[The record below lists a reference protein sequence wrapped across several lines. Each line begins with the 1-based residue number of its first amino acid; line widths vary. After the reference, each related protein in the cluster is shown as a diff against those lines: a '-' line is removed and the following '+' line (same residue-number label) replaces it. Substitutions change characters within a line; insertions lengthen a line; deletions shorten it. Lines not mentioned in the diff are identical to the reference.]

1 MASTMAGI
9 SRTNPRGRQALAALG
24 ALAGALVLLLS
35 LLAPDARAA
44 KQNGGIKA
52 DSNCPALPT
61 NLAPKANR
69 FTMLIRINQLVNAN
83 TWNNYDTATG
93 GLGGYVKPQDIFVIN
108 SRFEDSNPLL
118 ANEIANALR
127 LAHPC
132 NRIIS
137 LNGMGFDP
145 TRAGYAFTL
154 IDNPS
159 VYALMT
165 DFEPMDWVDS
175 SAPNRAPWSYN
186 FKVALPRIKKWNG
199 TLAGALAN
207 TPGGGAKRSGLV
219 PLDLAGWSYGQI
231 AQDLDKKNRRLGGRH
246 LGPLS
251 VQTQDTCANSGAGSF
266 GAKVK
271 SLLQQYVFKFVTKKV
286 KTKKGKR
293 KKITVKRKLK
303 KRARPNPLN
312 LAVQISFSN
321 TPNPNSSM
329 AITKTSAKTAAAC
342 TQAALAKGGGPIF
355 YFASPDSMRLLFQQP
370 EIAALRP
377 APASAANKPKN

>member
-1 MASTMAGI
+1 MAGI
-9 SRTNPRGRQALAALG
+9 SRTNPRGRQASAAFG
-24 ALAGALVLLLS
+24 ALAGALVLLFS
-35 LLAPDARAA
+35 LLAPASAPAA

-52 DSNCPALPT
+52 DSGCPALPT

-69 FTMLIRINQLVNAN
+69 FTMLIRINQLVNAS
-83 TWNNYDTATG
+83 TWNSYDTATG
-93 GLGGYVKPQDIFVIN
+93 GLGGYVQPQDIFVIN
-108 SRFEDSNPLL
+108 SRFEGSNPLL
-118 ANEIANALR
+118 ANEIANSLR

-154 IDNPS
+154 LDNPS

-175 SAPNRAPWSYN
+175 SAPGRPPWSYN
-186 FKVALPRIKKWNG
+186 FKVAQPRIKKWNA

-207 TPGGGAKRSGLV
+207 NPGGGSKRSGLV

-231 AQDLDKKNRRLGGRH
+231 AQDLDKKNRRLGGTH

-266 GAKVK
+266 GAKTK

-286 KTKKGKR
+286 KVKGKKKKR
-293 KKITVKRKLK
+293 KVTVKRKLK

-321 TPNPNSSM
+321 TPNPNSTM

-370 EIAALRP
+370 EIAAMRP
-377 APASAANKPKN
+377 APAGAKQPKN

>member
-1 MASTMAGI
+1 MAGL
-9 SRTNPRGRQALAALG
+9 SRTSTRGRQALAALG
-24 ALAGALVLLLS
+24 ALAGALALLFA
-35 LLAPDARAA
+35 LLPPDAGAA

-61 NLAPKANR
+61 GLAPKSNR

-83 TWNNYDTATG
+83 TWSNFDTSTG
-93 GLGGYVKPQDIFVIN
+93 GLGGYVRPQDIFVIN
-108 SRFEDSNPLL
+108 TRFNDSNPIL

-132 NRIIS
+132 NRIIA

-145 TRAGYAFTL
+145 TRAGYAYTL
-154 IDNPS
+154 LDNPG

-175 SAPNRAPWSYN
+175 SAPGRRPWSN
-186 FKVALPRIKKWNG
+186 KFKVAFKRIKKWDRG
-199 TLAGALAN
+199 LAGVLAGN
-207 TPGGGAKRSGLV
+207 PPGAAKRSGLV
-219 PLDLAGWSYGQI
+219 PLDLGGWSYGQI

-251 VQTQDTCANSGAGSF
+251 IQTQDTCANSGAGAF
-266 GAKVK
+266 GAKIK
-271 SLLQQYVFKFVTKKV
+271 ALLQQYRFKFITKKV
-286 KTKKGKR
+286 TVKVKGKKKKKKR
-293 KKITVKRKLK
+293 KIRVKRTFK

-312 LAVQISFSN
+312 LSVQISFSN
-321 TPNPNSSM
+321 TPNPNSNM

-342 TQAALAKGGGPIF
+342 TQSALAKGAGAIF
-355 YFASPDSMRLLFQQP
+355 YFASPDSMRLLLQQP
-370 EIAALRP
+370 QIAALRP
-377 APASAANKPKN
+377 GAAAANKPKN